1 MTEHT
6 VPVSCWPFSLFKMKT
21 LRDFLKRLQMD
32 SRLMFPNLAVGENH
46 LESSVPP
53 QNLNK
58 SVLGMEPE
66 NI

>member
-1 MTEHT
+1 
-6 VPVSCWPFSLFKMKT
+6 
-21 LRDFLKRLQMD
+21 MD